1 MCIAQNSY
9 CECRKYSCKVIKIRN
24 IVKSCPEQNFFTN
37 SPWMFFF
44 SDGIYLLFWWWLLL
58 SKVKIVCLFTYIL
71 FILSHLGGVN
81 DSKTL
86 STKETRDKHRP
97 YEPSWLGE
105 GFKIDF
111 FIHLYM
117 FFIYDNLFNN
127 TLTFICLFFLGGGKK
142 NKWQVL

>member
-1 MCIAQNSY
+1 MWSRALNKTFSLIVH
-9 CECRKYSCKVIKIRN
+9 EC
-24 IVKSCPEQNFFTN
+24 
-37 SPWMFFF
+37 FFF

-127 TLTFICLFFLGGGKK
+127 TLTFICLFFFGGGGGRKISDK
-142 NKWQVL
+142 FCKAT